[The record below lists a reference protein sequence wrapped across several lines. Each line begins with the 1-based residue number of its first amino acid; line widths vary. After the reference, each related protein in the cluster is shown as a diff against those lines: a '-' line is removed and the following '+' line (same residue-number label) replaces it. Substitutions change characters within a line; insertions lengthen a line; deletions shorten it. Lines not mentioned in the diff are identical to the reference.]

1 MHLSPEHL
9 ICFMKHCFASFC
21 SILMSS
27 LWAGLSP
34 TSADTPNI
42 LIIYADDLGYGDVQ
56 CYNPDRGLIPTP
68 NIDRLAREGMRFT
81 DAHSSSGVCSPSRY
95 TLLTGRYH
103 WRTSLQS
110 GIVGLWGKPLIAPN
124 RLTIA
129 GLAKKSGYNTACI
142 GKWHLGWDWPIPND
156 ALPAMRANHPK
167 DAQATEDHRKLWS
180 SIFSQPIEGGPITR
194 GFDLYFGTD
203 VPNWP
208 PYCFI
213 DQDRTVGIPSEFLGA
228 PQLARNQAS
237 KQGPALKDWT
247 LEPILPALAER
258 ASAFI
263 KSEGNT
269 PEPFLLYIPLTSPHT
284 PLSVN
289 DEWKGQ
295 SGLNLYA
302 DMVMETDAVV
312 GSILNALEESGQTEQ
327 TLVLFTSDNG
337 CAPYIDVDQL
347 EAKGH
352 FPSGPL
358 RGYKSDAW
366 EGGHRVPFIV
376 RWPKVVAPGSTNHQL
391 IHQADWIATLS
402 DVLETPLAENEGEDS
417 FSLIPLLKG
426 ENKPIREHSVSCSI
440 RGIPSIRRGNWKLV
454 LDKGSGGWTKGE
466 AETTI
471 QLYDLSKDIAESNNL
486 AATQPD
492 KVTELSQLLEH
503 LITRGRSNPGPE
515 QLNDVKVK
523 RYPIKP

>member
-1 MHLSPEHL
+1 MSPIPEHSL
-9 ICFMKHCFASFC
+9 SFMKQQLASFC
-21 SILMSS
+21 SILISL
-27 LWAGLSP
+27 LWAGLSLA
-34 TSADTPNI
+34 SADTPNV
-42 LIIYADDLGYGDVQ
+42 LVIYADDLGYGDVQ
-56 CYNPDRGLIPTP
+56 CYNPERGLIPTP
-68 NIDRLAREGMRFT
+68 NMDRLASEGMRFT

-103 WRTSLQS
+103 WRSRLQA
-110 GIVGLWGKPLIAPN
+110 GIVGLWGKPLIAPD

-142 GKWHLGWDWPIPND
+142 GKWHLGWEWPIPD
-156 ALPAMRANHPK
+156 ASMDIMRGNFPK
-167 DAQATEDHRKLWS
+167 DAGATDEHRAIWKE
-180 SIFSQPIEGGPITR
+180 IFSQPIQGGPATR
-194 GFDLYFGTD
+194 GFDVYFGTD

-213 DQDRTVGIPSEFLGA
+213 ENDRTVGIPSEFLGA

-237 KQGPALKDWT
+237 KQGPALEGWI

-263 KSEGNT
+263 KEEAST
-269 PEPFLLYIPLTSPHT
+269 PEPFLLYVSLTSPHT

-289 DEWKGQ
+289 DEWKGK

-312 GSILNALEESGQTEQ
+312 GRILKALKESGQAEQ

-376 RWPKVVAPGSTNHQL
+376 RWPGVVEPDSANHQL
-391 IHQADWIATLS
+391 IHQADWIATLA
-402 DVLETPLAENEGEDS
+402 DVLDSPLAENEGEDS

-426 ENKPIREHSVSCSI
+426 GNNPIREHAVSCSI
-440 RGIPSIRRGNWKLV
+440 RGIPSIRQGDWKLV
-454 LDKGSGGWTKGE
+454 LAKGSGGWTKGE
-466 AETTI
+466 AETSV
-471 QLYDLSKDIAESNNL
+471 QLYDLSKDIAEANNL
-486 AATQPD
+486 AAAQPE
-492 KVTELSQLLEH
+492 KVKELSNLLET
-503 LITRGRSNPGPE
+503 LITQGRSNPGPE

-523 RYPIKP
+523 RYPVKP